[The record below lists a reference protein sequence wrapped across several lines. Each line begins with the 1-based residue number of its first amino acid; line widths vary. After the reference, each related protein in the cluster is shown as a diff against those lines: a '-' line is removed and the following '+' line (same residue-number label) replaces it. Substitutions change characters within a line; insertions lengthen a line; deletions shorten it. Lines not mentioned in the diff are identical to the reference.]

1 VADAEAAHGDL
12 TDRLA
17 AGVRERGITLAYG
30 DKQTI
35 GGVDIIPVAFVSYG
49 FGGTQGSPRL
59 GDGGGGG
66 GVAIPL
72 GAYVGGADAIHFR
85 PNTIAV
91 LALAIPVISTL
102 GWTISRVIKAAK

>member
-1 VADAEAAHGDL
+1 MADERAAHGDL
-12 TDRLA
+12 TDKLA
-17 AGVRERGITLAYG
+17 AGVSERGITLAYG

-35 GGVDIIPVAFVSYG
+35 DGVDIIPVAFVSYG
-49 FGGTQGSPRL
+49 FGGTQDSPKL

-72 GAYVGGADAIHFR
+72 GAYVGGADGVRFR

-102 GWTISRVIKAAK
+102 GWAIAKVVKAAK